1 MHAFATVYLVVLID
15 ERCAW
20 YCIKEKAFAL
30 LLSKEKAGHDR
41 IPMTLI
47 LHSWQNSVLSWKREQ
62 SRQVIQRS
70 RTEEETFHQLSKEY
84 RKQKNLQDAIR
95 NGACF

>member
-1 MHAFATVYLVVLID
+1 MRALIKKKHLRYYCPKKTHDPHTAFMAKQRIVM
-15 ERCAW
+15 EAGA
-20 YCIKEKAFAL
+20 IK
-30 LLSKEKAGHDR
+30 
-41 IPMTLI
+41 
-47 LHSWQNSVLSWKREQ
+47 
-62 SRQVIQRS
+62 QVIQRS